1 KRPSEAA
8 RGIPPRAARRALPV
22 TKLSASVVAHLSD
35 RYTVLGAG
43 AALGRGCGP
52 LVVCRA
58 GDQRLASLADLRG
71 RSVAIPGQH
80 TTAHLWRRTR
90 CGAARGGDGRG
101 LDVRIMRFEQRM
113 PALEPGSVDAG
124 LSIHESRFTY
134 ADHGL
139 VELADLGALWER
151 ATGL

>member
-1 KRPSEAA
+1 DIEALSL
-8 RGIPPRAARRALPV
+8 RALDRDRALPV

-58 GDQRLASLADLRG
+58 GDERLASLADLRG

-80 TTAHLWRRTR
+80 TTAHLLLRT
-90 CGAARGGDGRG
+90 CFGEAAGGDGSG
-101 LDVRIMRFEQRM
+101 LDVRIMRFEQIM
-113 PALEPGSVDAG
+113 PAVEHGIVDAG
-124 LSIHESRFTY
+124 LIIHE
-134 ADHGL
+134 
-139 VELADLGALWER
+139 
-151 ATGL
+151 